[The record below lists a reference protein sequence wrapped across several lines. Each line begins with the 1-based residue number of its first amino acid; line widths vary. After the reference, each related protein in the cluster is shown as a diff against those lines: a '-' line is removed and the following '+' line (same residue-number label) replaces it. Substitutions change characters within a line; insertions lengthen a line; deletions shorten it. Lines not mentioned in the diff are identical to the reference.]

1 MRTALLLT
9 LVSLL
14 LLSQTSC
21 GLLMNTANRAKH
33 VLQWPFRAGAALD
46 PRFLDPATELE
57 REWVNPRFA

>member
-1 MRTALLLT
+1 MRKALLLT

-14 LLSQTSC
+14 LLCQTSC

-33 VLQWPFRAGAALD
+33 VLQWPFRAALD
-46 PRFLDPATELE
+46 PRFLDPASELD